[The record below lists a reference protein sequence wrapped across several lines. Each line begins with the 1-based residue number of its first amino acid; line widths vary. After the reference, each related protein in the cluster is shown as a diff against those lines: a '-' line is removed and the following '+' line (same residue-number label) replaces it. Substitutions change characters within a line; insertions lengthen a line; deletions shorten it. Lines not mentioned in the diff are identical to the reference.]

1 MAPHQIDVK
10 RRSLFFVLNETAVGG
25 ELGCAIWMQLTT
37 QQGITA
43 GLEADQAAKLAHI
56 ETVNMD
62 AAAMRERL
70 EQQTQKREAAEG
82 ASAAAHAKLSDHGA
96 DMTGEPM

>member
-1 MAPHQIDVK
+1 M
-10 RRSLFFVLNETAVGG
+10 
-25 ELGCAIWMQLTT
+25 MQLTT

-56 ETVNMD
+56 ETLKMD
-62 AAAMRERL
+62 VAAMRERL
-70 EQQTQKREAAEG
+70 EQQTHKREAAEE
-82 ASAAAHAKLSDHGA
+82 ASAAAQAKLSAHDA

>member
-1 MAPHQIDVK
+1 
-10 RRSLFFVLNETAVGG
+10 
-25 ELGCAIWMQLTT
+25 MQLTT

-56 ETVNMD
+56 ETLNMD
-62 AAAMRERL
+62 VAAMRERL
-70 EQQTQKREAAEG
+70 KQQTHKREAAEE
-82 ASAAAHAKLSDHGA
+82 ASAAAQAKLSAHDA